1 MLWVSELLLYYS
13 KGFGAC
19 GFELLEDMCK
29 QHILT
34 KTNKIGNNLRDK
46 LQIRLREDVLDGIS
60 RGALAGSS
68 IGVLAESSI
77 GENLAVAHYIMTS
90 R

>member
-1 MLWVSELLLYYS
+1 MVGDS
-13 KGFGAC
+13 
-19 GFELLEDMCK
+19 
-29 QHILT
+29 
-34 KTNKIGNNLRDK
+34 
-46 LQIRLREDVLDGIS
+46 EDVLAGIS